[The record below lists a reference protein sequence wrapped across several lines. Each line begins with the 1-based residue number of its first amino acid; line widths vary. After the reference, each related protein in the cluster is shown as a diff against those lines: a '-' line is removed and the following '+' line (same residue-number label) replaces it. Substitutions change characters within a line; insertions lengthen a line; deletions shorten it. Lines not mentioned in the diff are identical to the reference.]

1 MVFPGMS
8 GLLSPMFSVCGG
20 VGMVCAAGKRLRP
33 CSIAP
38 ERRQVPAEVGEVEQ
52 RRTAHGELPIQHGG
66 DFAVFGEQIR
76 RIEIPVDQHRRF
88 GFGAGKAA
96 EPGDPVVSQPPL
108 NGGVGVHDFVE
119 LPEWPRFHSAIREE
133 AAGFGKTE
141 PAEPA
146 EYSPR

>member
-1 MVFPGMS
+1 MTSEIEQTAASRPLPGEFHALVGES
-8 GLLSPMFSVCGG
+8 GRDLRLQGG
-20 VGMVCAAGKRLRP
+20 
-33 CSIAP
+33 
-38 ERRQVPAEVGEVEQ
+38 RQVPAEVGEVEQ